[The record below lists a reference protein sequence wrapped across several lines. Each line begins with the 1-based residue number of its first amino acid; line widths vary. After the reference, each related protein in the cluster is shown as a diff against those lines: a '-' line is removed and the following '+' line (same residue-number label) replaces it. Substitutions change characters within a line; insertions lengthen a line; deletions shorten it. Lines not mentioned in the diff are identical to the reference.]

1 MASNSSSLMLG
12 IAVGAAIGAFAQH
25 FCSSQR
31 GKKLRH
37 KACCKW
43 NKMRDKAEDFLYSA
57 KEKAKDI
64 GSEVAEKAEE
74 VVDKAEQT
82 INDAPPF
89 AYKSKFH

>member
-1 MASNSSSLMLG
+1 MASNSSSLVLG

-25 FCSSQR
+25 FYSSNR

-43 NKMRDKAEDFLYSA
+43 NKMRDKAEQA
-57 KEKAKDI
+57 
-64 GSEVAEKAEE
+64 V
-74 VVDKAEQT
+74 
-82 INDAPPF
+82 NDTPPF